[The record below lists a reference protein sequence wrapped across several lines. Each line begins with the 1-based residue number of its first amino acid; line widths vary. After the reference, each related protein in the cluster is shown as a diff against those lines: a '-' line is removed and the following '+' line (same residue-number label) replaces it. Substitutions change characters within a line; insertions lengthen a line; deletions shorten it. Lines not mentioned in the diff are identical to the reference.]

1 MAKYVP
7 IEMVKSYSGK
17 ICEHSDVYFAKKG
30 NTLYTGKICNPRT
43 KPFSEQELARQ
54 TKFRQAIAAVNALT
68 AEQKTAY
75 ATAFKNQS
83 KYGTLR
89 GYMFAQEYARL
100 SSYSHDYGHSPYVVL
115 RIALRFPQSK
125 HNLVYSG
132 DPEGGVPTNKQKY

>member
-54 TKFRQAIAAVNALT
+54 EKFRQARAAVKGLT
-68 AEQKTAY
+68 SEQKTAY
-75 ATAFKNQS
+75 AEAFANQK
-83 KYGTLR
+83 KYSSLQ
-89 GYMFAQEYARL
+89 GYMFAMEYEKLA
-100 SSYSHDYGHSPYVVL
+100 
-115 RIALRFPQSK
+115 
-125 HNLVYSG
+125 
-132 DPEGGVPTNKQKY
+132 

>member
-1 MAKYVP
+1 M
-7 IEMVKSYSGK
+7 
-17 ICEHSDVYFAKKG
+17 YFAKKG

-68 AEQKTAY
+68 EEQKTAY

-89 GYMFAQEYARL
+89 GYMFAQEYAKL
-100 SSYSHDYGHSPYVVL
+100 
-115 RIALRFPQSK
+115 A
-125 HNLVYSG
+125 
-132 DPEGGVPTNKQKY
+132 

>member
-1 MAKYVP
+1 MAKYEP

-75 ATAFKNQS
+75 AAAFKNQS
-83 KYGTLR
+83 KYSTLR
-89 GYMFAQEYARL
+89 GYMFAQEYAKL
-100 SSYSHDYGHSPYVVL
+100 G
-115 RIALRFPQSK
+115 A
-125 HNLVYSG
+125 
-132 DPEGGVPTNKQKY
+132 

>member
-1 MAKYVP
+1 MAKYEP

-30 NTLYTGKICNPRT
+30 KTLYTGKICNPRT

-68 AEQKTAY
+68 EEQKTAY

-89 GYMFAQEYARL
+89 GYMFAQEYAKI
-100 SSYSHDYGHSPYVVL
+100 G
-115 RIALRFPQSK
+115 A
-125 HNLVYSG
+125 
-132 DPEGGVPTNKQKY
+132 

>member
-89 GYMFAQEYARL
+89 GYMFAQEYAKL
-100 SSYSHDYGHSPYVVL
+100 G
-115 RIALRFPQSK
+115 
-125 HNLVYSG
+125 N
-132 DPEGGVPTNKQKY
+132 

>member
-68 AEQKTAY
+68 VEQKTAY
-75 ATAFKNQS
+75 SASFKKQS

-100 SSYSHDYGHSPYVVL
+100 S
-115 RIALRFPQSK
+115 
-125 HNLVYSG
+125 
-132 DPEGGVPTNKQKY
+132 

>member
-54 TKFRQAIAAVNALT
+54 TKFRQASAAVKALT
-68 AEQKTAY
+68 EEQKSAY
-75 ATAFKNQS
+75 ATAFKNQK
-83 KYGTLR
+83 KYGSLQ
-89 GYMFAQEYARL
+89 GYMFAQEYEKL
-100 SSYSHDYGHSPYVVL
+100 G
-115 RIALRFPQSK
+115 
-125 HNLVYSG
+125 
-132 DPEGGVPTNKQKY
+132 

>member
-83 KYGTLR
+83 KYDTLR
-89 GYMFAQEYARL
+89 GYMFAQEYAKL
-100 SSYSHDYGHSPYVVL
+100 G
-115 RIALRFPQSK
+115 
-125 HNLVYSG
+125 N
-132 DPEGGVPTNKQKY
+132 

>member
-54 TKFRQAIAAVNALT
+54 EKFRQARAAVKALT
-68 AEQKTAY
+68 VEQKTAY
-75 ATAFKNQS
+75 AEAFANQK
-83 KYGTLR
+83 KYSSLQ
-89 GYMFAQEYARL
+89 GYMFAQEYA
-100 SSYSHDYGHSPYVVL
+100 
-115 RIALRFPQSK
+115 K
-125 HNLVYSG
+125 LV
-132 DPEGGVPTNKQKY
+132 

>member
-54 TKFRQAIAAVNALT
+54 EKFRQARAAVKGLT
-68 AEQKTAY
+68 SEQKTAY
-75 ATAFKNQS
+75 AEAFANQK
-83 KYGTLR
+83 KYSSLQ
-89 GYMFAQEYARL
+89 GYMFAMEYA
-100 SSYSHDYGHSPYVVL
+100 
-115 RIALRFPQSK
+115 K
-125 HNLVYSG
+125 LV
-132 DPEGGVPTNKQKY
+132 

>member
-30 NTLYTGKICNPRT
+30 GTLYTGKICNPRT

-68 AEQKTAY
+68 VEQKTAY

-89 GYMFAQEYARL
+89 GYMFAQEYAKL
-100 SSYSHDYGHSPYVVL
+100 
-115 RIALRFPQSK
+115 
-125 HNLVYSG
+125 G
-132 DPEGGVPTNKQKY
+132 D

>member
-54 TKFRQAIAAVNALT
+54 EKFRQARAAVKGLT
-68 AEQKTAY
+68 SEQKTAY
-75 ATAFKNQS
+75 AEAFANQK
-83 KYGTLR
+83 KYSSLQ
-89 GYMFAQEYARL
+89 GYMFAQEYEKLA
-100 SSYSHDYGHSPYVVL
+100 
-115 RIALRFPQSK
+115 
-125 HNLVYSG
+125 
-132 DPEGGVPTNKQKY
+132 

>member
-54 TKFRQAIAAVNALT
+54 AKFRQAIAAVNALT

-75 ATAFKNQS
+75 AAAFKNQS

-89 GYMFAQEYARL
+89 GYMFAQEYEKLGA
-100 SSYSHDYGHSPYVVL
+100 
-115 RIALRFPQSK
+115 
-125 HNLVYSG
+125 
-132 DPEGGVPTNKQKY
+132 

>member
-1 MAKYVP
+1 
-7 IEMVKSYSGK
+7 MVKSYSGK

-68 AEQKTAY
+68 VEQKTAY

-89 GYMFAQEYARL
+89 GYMFAQEYAKL
-100 SSYSHDYGHSPYVVL
+100 
-115 RIALRFPQSK
+115 
-125 HNLVYSG
+125 G
-132 DPEGGVPTNKQKY
+132 D